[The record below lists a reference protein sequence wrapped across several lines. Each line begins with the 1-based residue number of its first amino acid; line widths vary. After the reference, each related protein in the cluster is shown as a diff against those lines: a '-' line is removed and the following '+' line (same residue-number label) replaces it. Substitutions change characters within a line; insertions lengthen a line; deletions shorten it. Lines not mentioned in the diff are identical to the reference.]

1 MPQYPQAD
9 VSTGNLHWLTTY
21 VDRKKGDVV
30 TLCAAKKPSA
40 ITERADLTRHSKQA
54 KIGC

>member
-9 VSTGNLHWLTTY
+9 VSTENLHWLTTY